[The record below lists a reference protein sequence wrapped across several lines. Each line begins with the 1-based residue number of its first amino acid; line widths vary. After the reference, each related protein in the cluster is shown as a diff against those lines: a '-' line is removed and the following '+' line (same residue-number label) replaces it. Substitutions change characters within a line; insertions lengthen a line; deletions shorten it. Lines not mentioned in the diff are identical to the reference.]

1 MPAQLQRFL
10 DAQARCGQRGQ
21 QRTAS
26 ASEQWLRSFQE
37 THQLLRLHP
46 GTQKRRLPVKRG
58 PEQSHGK
65 FAPFPRSLQKG
76 VYFPLREGRQAWRR
90 DLGCDCGCVPWRQR
104 CDLRRGAG
112 VSESLDLRRGRESVG
127 VEGVGDLARRGR
139 LRSVSNLREVAVP
152 GAVYAPAAG
161 KARSAPFHPK
171 GRHER
176 VVSGRASAAWRSPA
190 VNPARPPFRTA
201 RKARKDT
208 AGARIACPGEGR
220 ELP

>member
-58 PEQSHGK
+58 PEQSP
-65 FAPFPRSLQKG
+65 ASSRRSRGVSKKG
-76 VYFPLREGRQAWRR
+76 VYFPLREGRRAWRR

-152 GAVYAPAAG
+152 DAVYAPAAG
-161 KARSAPFHPK
+161 KRAPRHFHPK

-176 VVSGRASAAWRSPA
+176 VVSGRASAA
-190 VNPARPPFRTA
+190 
-201 RKARKDT
+201 
-208 AGARIACPGEGR
+208 
-220 ELP
+220 